1 MRFGGDLARLR
12 SGLMLRIALLL
23 SLFLLFL
30 GVSQRLMSEVARVKR
45 ADAAT
50 LNVAGSLRMLA
61 ERYTRETNL
70 ALVGL
75 SQRDWPLLLEERT
88 AAQLTARRFHQ
99 RVWALLAGGTVEMGG
114 LPVSIPAMRDT
125 DIRGPLR
132 AIDSGFRELEYA
144 GIMALRSE
152 RNALTDNPHID
163 SIQQKSGELV
173 EQTDQYVARL
183 QRQSDQTLERLRW
196 LQGGTLL
203 AGLGL
208 FAVLLLFVYRRIVLP
223 LDESVR
229 GVRRSEE
236 MHRALFE
243 GALVGL
249 WQVSGGRFTRSNR
262 LAAELFGKAEPA
274 ELEGRTLDEVL
285 GAEAPPLR
293 AQLAGGGT
301 VLEHVLELSD
311 GKGEPRWL
319 ALSAC
324 QCADRD
330 LIEGTVAD
338 ITPRRRAEEALRK
351 TQARLLES
359 AHRAGQLQIVS
370 SLVEYSQALI
380 FVKDSRGRFLSINR
394 RFAEVLG
401 AGERAELIGRTDR
414 ELFPE
419 EVAKRFQES
428 DRQVLEANA
437 TCEFEDVFPGPD
449 GLHTYLVQKF
459 PLRDATG
466 GIHAVCGIATDITER
481 KRAEEALRLLSDT
494 SRRLASSLDF
504 EVTLDTVA
512 HLLVPALARTC
523 VLLVQEHGNG
533 EPSHWRAMF
542 ADAEAAREPRQRAR
556 GLEVSPEQR
565 SQWLQAVCTG
575 CGTSTPT
582 RVDTPEAPAAWVTP
596 LRVRGEVLGLY
607 VLYPEPGRP
616 AYSAAELALIE
627 EVSQRGGLAIDAAR
641 LYRRSREATQAREEF
656 LSIASHELKTPLTS
670 LKLHLQSVE
679 REALRSRP
687 APESVRITRLLRLA
701 DRQLNRL
708 REHIDNMLDVSRILT
723 GRMELNFRDLEL
735 SEVVGNVLEG
745 LDEELTRSRV
755 PIRFENGGPI
765 HARWDRPRI
774 EQVVANLVGNAI
786 KYGGQRPVRVAAR
799 AHEDRV
805 WLVVQDQGP
814 GIAPKDRERI
824 FQVFERA
831 VRGTNIS
838 GFGLGLY
845 VTRQIVQAHGG
856 SIQVEDTP
864 GGGTTFVVELP
875 VDPESPTEPVGTRR
889 QPGLEASAESQALCS
904 AGAVSPSHSLF
915 PPPSRIP

>member
-30 GVSQRLMSEVARVKR
+30 GVSQGLMAEVARTRR

-75 SQRDWPLLLEERT
+75 SQRDWPLLMEER
-88 AAQLTARRFHQ
+88 AEAQLTARQFHESV
-99 RVWALLAGGTVEMGG
+99 RALLAGGTVELGG
-114 LPVSIPAMRDT
+114 LQVAIPAVRDP
-125 DIRGPLR
+125 DILGALR
-132 AIDSGFRELEYA
+132 TLDEDFRELEHA
-144 GIMALRSE
+144 GVLALRAERSE
-152 RNALTDNPHID
+152 LTDNPHID
-163 SIQQKSGELV
+163 SIQQKSDELV
-173 EQTDQYVARL
+173 EQTDRYVARL
-183 QRQSDQTLERLRW
+183 QRRSDQTMGRLRW

-208 FAVLLLFVYRRIVLP
+208 FAVLLLFVYRRVVLP
-223 LDESVR
+223 LDASVR
-229 GVRRSEE
+229 AVQRSEE

-249 WQVSGGRFTRSNR
+249 WQVSGGRFVRVNR
-262 LAAELFGKAEPA
+262 LAAGLFGKTEPA
-274 ELEGRTLDEVL
+274 GLEGRTLDDVL
-285 GAEAPPLR
+285 GAAATPFR

-301 VLEHVLELSD
+301 VREHELELSD
-311 GKGEPRWL
+311 GKGGCRWL
-319 ALSAC
+319 AFSAS
-324 QCADRD
+324 QSSDRD
-330 LIEGTVAD
+330 LIEGTVVD
-338 ITPRRRAEEALRK
+338 ITPRRRAEQALRK
-351 TQARLLES
+351 TQARLLEA

-380 FVKDSRGRFLSINR
+380 FVKDSQGRFLSINR
-394 RFAEVLG
+394 RLAEVIG
-401 AGERAELIGRTDR
+401 AREREELLGRTDA
-414 ELFPE
+414 ELFPA
-419 EVAKRFQES
+419 EVAQRLRES
-428 DRQVLEANA
+428 DREVLEADA
-437 TCEFEDVFPGPD
+437 ARESEDIFPGPD
-449 GLHTYLVQKF
+449 GPHTYLVQRF

-466 GIHAVCGIATDITER
+466 AVHAVCGIATDITER
-481 KRAEEALRLLSDT
+481 KRAEEFLQLLSDT

-512 HLLVPALARTC
+512 HLLVPTLARTC
-523 VLLVQEHGNG
+523 VLLVQEAGNG
-533 EPSHWRAMF
+533 EPAHWREVF
-542 ADAEAAREPRQRAR
+542 ADADAERERRMRAR
-556 GLEVSPEQR
+556 GLGVSPEQLER
-565 SQWLQAVCTG
+565 WLQAARDGRGACTPVRG
-575 CGTSTPT
+575 SP
-582 RVDTPEAPAAWVTP
+582 PEAPPSWVTP

-607 VLYPEPGRP
+607 VLYPEPGRLT
-616 AYSAAELALIE
+616 YSAAELALIE

-679 REALRSRP
+679 REAMRSRP
-687 APESVRITRLLRLA
+687 GPESARITRLLHLA

-708 REHIDNMLDVSRILT
+708 REHIDNLLDVSRILT
-723 GRMELNFRDLEL
+723 GRMELNFGDVEL
-735 SEVVGNVLEG
+735 SEVVGDVFAG
-745 LDEELTRSRV
+745 LDEELTRSRI
-755 PIRFENGGPI
+755 PIRFEHDGPI

-786 KYGGQRPVRVAAR
+786 KYGEQKPVRVSAR
-799 AHEDRV
+799 AQEDRV
-805 WLVVQDQGP
+805 WLRVQDHGP

-856 SIQVEDTP
+856 SIQVEETP

-875 VDPESPTEPVGTRR
+875 VDPESPTAPAGGLR
-889 QPGLEASAESQALCS
+889 QPGLGSGGESHAMC
-904 AGAVSPSHSLF
+904 
-915 PPPSRIP
+915 

>member
-30 GVSQRLMSEVARVKR
+30 GVSQALMAEVARAKR
-45 ADAAT
+45 ADAAM

-75 SQRDWPLLLEERT
+75 SQRDWPLLLEERA
-88 AAQLTARRFHQ
+88 AAQLTARRFHE
-99 RVWALLAGGTVEMGG
+99 RVRALLEGGAVELGG
-114 LPVSIPAMRDT
+114 HRVTLPAMRDP
-125 DIRGPLR
+125 DIIGPLK
-132 AIDSGFRELEYA
+132 AINEGFRELEYA
-144 GIMALRSE
+144 GVMALRAERSE
-152 RNALTDNPHID
+152 LTGNPHID

-173 EQTDQYVARL
+173 EQTDRYVARL
-183 QRQSDQTLERLRW
+183 QQRSDETLERLRW
-196 LQGGTLL
+196 LQGVTLL

-208 FAVLLLFVYRRIVLP
+208 FAVLLLFVYHRVVLP
-223 LDESVR
+223 VDASVR
-229 GVRRSEE
+229 AVRRSEE

-249 WQVSGGRFTRSNR
+249 WQVSGGRFVRANR
-262 LAAELFGKAEPA
+262 LAAALFGKTEPA
-274 ELEGRTLDEVL
+274 RLEGRSLDDVL
-285 GAEAPPLR
+285 GAAAAPLR
-293 AQLAGGGT
+293 EQLAGGNA
-301 VLEHVLELSD
+301 VREYEFELSD
-311 GKGEPRWL
+311 DTGDLRWL
-319 ALSAC
+319 ALSAS
-324 QCADRD
+324 QSSDHD
-330 LIEGTVAD
+330 LLEGTVVD

-380 FVKDSRGRFLSINR
+380 FVKDTRGRFLSINR

-401 AGERAELIGRTDR
+401 ARERAELIGRTDA
-414 ELFPE
+414 ELFPP
-419 EVAKRFQES
+419 EVAERFREA
-428 DRQVLEANA
+428 DRQVLEADA
-437 TCEFEDVFPGPD
+437 TCESEDIFPGPD
-449 GLHTYLVQKF
+449 GPHTYLVQKF
-459 PLRDATG
+459 PLRDAAG
-466 GIHAVCGIATDITER
+466 SIHAVCGIATDITER

-504 EVTLDTVA
+504 EVTLDAVA

-523 VLLVQEHGNG
+523 VLLVQEPGNG
-533 EPSHWRAMF
+533 EPAHWREVF
-542 ADAEAAREPRQRAR
+542 ADADAGRERRQRAR
-556 GLEVSPEQR
+556 GPGVAPEQLSR
-565 SQWLQAVCTG
+565 WLEAVREERGACTPVRV
-575 CGTSTPT
+575 STPEG
-582 RVDTPEAPAAWVTP
+582 PPAWVTP

-607 VLYPEPGRP
+607 VLCPEPGRP
-616 AYSAAELALIE
+616 AYSEAELALIE

-679 REALRSRP
+679 REALRAQP
-687 APESVRITRLLRLA
+687 ATESARITRLLRLA

-708 REHIDNMLDVSRILT
+708 REHIDNLLDVSRILT
-723 GRMELNFRDLEL
+723 GRMELSFGDVEL
-735 SEVVGNVLEG
+735 SEVVGDVFAG
-745 LDEELTRSRV
+745 LDEELTRGRI
-755 PIRFENGGPI
+755 PIRFEHDGPI
-765 HARWDRPRI
+765 HGRWDRPRI

-786 KYGGQRPVRVAAR
+786 KYGEQRLVRVSAR
-799 AHEDRV
+799 AREDRV
-805 WLVVQDQGP
+805 WLMVQDHGP

-875 VDPESPTEPVGTRR
+875 VDPESLTEPAAGRPR
-889 QPGLEASAESQALCS
+889 PRLDSSEESHAMC
-904 AGAVSPSHSLF
+904 
-915 PPPSRIP
+915 

>member
-1 MRFGGDLARLR
+1 MRFGRDLARLR

-30 GVSQRLMSEVARVKR
+30 GVSQGLMAEVARTKR

-75 SQRDWPLLLEERT
+75 SQRDWDLVLEERS
-88 AAQLTARRFHQ
+88 AAQLTARRFHE
-99 RVWALLAGGTVEMGG
+99 RVSALLAGGTVEMGG
-114 LPVSIPAMRDT
+114 LQVTLPAMRDP
-125 DIRGPLR
+125 GNMGSLR
-132 AIDSGFRELEYA
+132 ALDERFRELEHA
-144 GIMALRSE
+144 GVMALRAERSE
-152 RNALTDNPHID
+152 LTRNPNID
-163 SIQQKSGELV
+163 SIQQQSGELV
-173 EQTDQYVARL
+173 EQTDRYAARI
-183 QRQSDQTLERLRW
+183 QRQSDLTLERLRW
-196 LQGGTLL
+196 LQGATLL

-208 FAVLLLFVYRRIVLP
+208 FAVLLLFVYRHVVLP
-223 LDESVR
+223 LDDSVR
-229 GVRRSEE
+229 AVRRSEE
-236 MHRALFE
+236 MHRTLFE

-249 WQVSGGRFTRSNR
+249 WQVSGGRVVRANR
-262 LAAELFGKAEPA
+262 LAANLLGQVEPA
-274 ELEGRTLDEVL
+274 GLEGQSLDDVL
-285 GAEAPPLR
+285 GAAAAPLR
-293 AQLAGGGT
+293 EQLAAGSA
-301 VLEHVLELSD
+301 VREYELELPD
-311 GKGEPRWL
+311 GKGGLRWL
-319 ALSAC
+319 TLSASPYP
-324 QCADRD
+324 DRD
-330 LIEGTVAD
+330 LIEGTVVD
-338 ITPRRRAEEALRK
+338 ITPRRRAETALRK

-359 AHRAGQLQIVS
+359 AHRAGQLHIVS
-370 SLVEYSQALI
+370 SLVECSQALI
-380 FVKDSRGRFLSINR
+380 SVKDTRGRILSINR

-401 AGERAELIGRTDR
+401 ARERGELIGRTDA
-414 ELFPE
+414 ELFPA
-419 EVAKRFQES
+419 EVAERFQAA
-428 DRQVLEANA
+428 DRQVLE
-437 TCEFEDVFPGPD
+437 EDVSLESEDVFPGPA
-449 GLHTYLVQKF
+449 GPHTYLIQKF
-459 PLRDATG
+459 PLKDATG
-466 GIHAVCGIATDITER
+466 AIHAVCGIATDITER

-512 HLLVPALARTC
+512 HLLIPALARTC
-523 VLLVQEHGNG
+523 VLLVQEPSDEGD
-533 EPSHWRAMF
+533 SHWRTVF
-542 ADAEAAREPRQRAR
+542 ADADAERERRQRAQ
-556 GLEVSPEQR
+556 GLEVSPEQLSR
-565 SQWLQAVCTG
+565 WLAAVRDGRGAC
-575 CGTSTPT
+575 
-582 RVDTPEAPAAWVTP
+582 APARVPSPDVPPAWVTP

-616 AYSAAELALIE
+616 AYSEAELALIE
-627 EVSQRGGLAIDAAR
+627 DVSQRGGLAIDAAR

-687 APESVRITRLLRLA
+687 APDSERITRLLSLA

-708 REHIDNMLDVSRILT
+708 REHIDNLLDVSRILT
-723 GRMELNFRDLEL
+723 GRMELSFGNVEL
-735 SEVVGNVLEG
+735 SEVVGDVFAG
-745 LDEELTRSRV
+745 FDDELSRGRI
-755 PIRFENGGPI
+755 PIRFEQDAPI

-786 KYGGQRPVRVAAR
+786 KYGEHRPVLVSAR
-799 AHEDRV
+799 ARDDRV
-805 WLVVQDQGP
+805 WLMVQDQGP

-875 VDPESPTEPVGTRR
+875 VDPESPTEQTGGRRR
-889 QPGLEASAESQALCS
+889 QDLDSGEESQAMC
-904 AGAVSPSHSLF
+904 
-915 PPPSRIP
+915 

>member
-12 SGLMLRIALLL
+12 SGLMLRIGLLL

-30 GVSQRLMSEVARVKR
+30 GASQGLMAEVARAKR
-45 ADAAT
+45 ADAAM

-75 SQRDWPLLLEERT
+75 SQRDWPLLMEERS
-88 AAQLTARRFHQ
+88 AAQQTVRLFHE
-99 RVWALLAGGTVEMGG
+99 RVRALLMGGTVELGG
-114 LPVSIPAMRDT
+114 QPVTIPAMQAEELH
-125 DIRGPLR
+125 GPLR
-132 AIDSGFRELEYA
+132 NIEEGFRELEHA
-144 GIMALRSE
+144 GVMALRAERSE
-152 RNALTDNPHID
+152 LTNNPHID
-163 SIQQKSGELV
+163 RIQEKSAELV
-173 EQTDQYVARL
+173 EQTDEYVALL
-183 QRQSDQTLERLRW
+183 QRGSDQTLGRLRW

-208 FAVLLLFVYRRIVLP
+208 FAVLLLFVYHRVVVP
-223 LDESVR
+223 LDASVR
-229 GVRRSEE
+229 AVRRSEQ

-249 WQVSGGRFTRSNR
+249 WQVSAGRFARANR
-262 LAAELFGKAEPA
+262 LAADLFGKTAPA
-274 ELEGRTLDEVL
+274 ALEGKTLDDVL
-285 GAEAPPLR
+285 GGAAAPLR
-293 AQLAGGGT
+293 ERLAGGG
-301 VLEHVLELSD
+301 VVEEYELELAD
-311 GKGEPRWL
+311 GKGGLRCL

-324 QCADRD
+324 LDAERD
-330 LIEGTVAD
+330 LLEGTVVD
-338 ITPRRRAEEALRK
+338 ITPRRRAEAALRK

-380 FVKDSRGRFLSINR
+380 FVKDTRGRYLTVNR
-394 RFAEVLG
+394 RLVELLG
-401 AGERAELIGRTDR
+401 AGERRELIGRTDAD
-414 ELFPE
+414 LFPPE
-419 EVAKRFQES
+419 LAEHFLES
-428 DRQVLEANA
+428 DRQVMEADA
-437 TCEFEDVFPGPD
+437 TCDYEQVYPGAD
-449 GLHTYLVQKF
+449 GPHTYLVQKF
-459 PLRDATG
+459 PLRDTTG
-466 GIHAVCGIATDITER
+466 AIHAVCGIATDITER
-481 KRAEEALRLLSDT
+481 KHAEESLRLLSDT

-523 VLLVQEHGNG
+523 VLLVQEPGDG
-533 EPSHWRAMF
+533 DAPRWRQVV
-542 ADAEAAREPRQRAR
+542 ADAEACRERRQRA
-556 GLEVSPEQR
+556 LEQEVSPEQLSR
-565 SQWLQAVCTG
+565 WLAAVRDASGACTPVRDSPPQA
-575 CGTSTPT
+575 P
-582 RVDTPEAPAAWVTP
+582 PAWVTP

-607 VLYPEPGRP
+607 VLFPEPGRGP
-616 AYSAAELALIE
+616 YSEAELALIE

-670 LKLHLQSVE
+670 LKLHLQSLE
-679 REALRSRP
+679 REARRP
-687 APESVRITRLLRLA
+687 RPGTESVRITRLLHLA

-708 REHIDNMLDVSRILT
+708 REHIDNLLDVSRILT
-723 GRMELNFRDLEL
+723 GRMELHFGDVEL
-735 SEVVGNVLEG
+735 SEVVGEVLAG
-745 LDEELTRSRV
+745 LNEELSRGRIPV
-755 PIRFENGGPI
+755 QFEHDGPI

-774 EQVVANLVGNAI
+774 EQVVSNLVGNAI
-786 KYGGQRPVRVAAR
+786 KYGEQKPVRVSAR
-799 AHEDRV
+799 AQAGRV
-805 WLVVQDQGP
+805 WLRVQDQGP

-856 SIQVEDTP
+856 TIQVEDTP

-875 VDPESPTEPVGTRR
+875 VDPESPAEPVGTRHP
-889 QPGLEASAESQALCS
+889 PGLEAGAESQAMC
-904 AGAVSPSHSLF
+904 
-915 PPPSRIP
+915 

>member
-1 MRFGGDLARLR
+1 MRFGRDLARLR

-30 GVSQRLMSEVARVKR
+30 GVSQGLMAEVARAKR
-45 ADAAT
+45 ADAAI

-75 SQRDWPLLLEERT
+75 SQRDWGLLLDERSE
-88 AAQLTARRFHQ
+88 AQLTTRRFHE
-99 RVWALLAGGTVEMGG
+99 RVSALRAGGTVELGG
-114 LPVSIPAMRDT
+114 FLVTIPATRNPD
-125 DIRGPLR
+125 LR
-132 AIDSGFRELEYA
+132 NSLEALDKGFHDLEYA
-144 GIMALRSE
+144 GVMALRAE
-152 RNALTDNPHID
+152 RGELTHNPHID
-163 SIQQKSGELV
+163 SIQRKSGELV
-173 EQTDQYVARL
+173 EQTDRYVARL
-183 QRQSDQTLERLRW
+183 QQRSDQTLERLRW
-196 LQGGTLL
+196 LQGATLL

-208 FAVLLLFVYRRIVLP
+208 FTVLLLFVYHRVVLP
-223 LDESVR
+223 LDASVR
-229 GVRRSEE
+229 AVRRSEE

-249 WQVSGGRFTRSNR
+249 WQVSGGRFVRANR
-262 LAAELFGKAEPA
+262 KAANLFGQAEPA
-274 ELEGRTLDEVL
+274 GLEGQSLDDALGATAEALREQLTGGSVVPEYELEL
-285 GAEAPPLR
+285 P
-293 AQLAGGGT
+293 
-301 VLEHVLELSD
+301 D
-311 GKGEPRWL
+311 GKGGLRWL
-319 ALSAC
+319 ALSASRYP
-324 QCADRD
+324 DRD
-330 LIEGTVAD
+330 LIEGTVVD

-351 TQARLLES
+351 TQARLLQS
-359 AHRAGQLQIVS
+359 AHRAGQLHIVS
-370 SLVEYSQALI
+370 SLVECSQALI
-380 FVKDSRGRFLSINR
+380 CVKDARGRILSINR

-401 AGERAELIGRTDR
+401 ARERGELIGRTDA
-414 ELFPE
+414 ELFPA
-419 EVAKRFQES
+419 EVAERFRAS
-428 DRQVLEANA
+428 DRQVLEENVSL
-437 TCEFEDVFPGPD
+437 ESEDVFPGPD
-449 GLHTYLVQKF
+449 GPHTYLMQKF

-466 GIHAVCGIATDITER
+466 AIHAVCGIATDITER

-512 HLLVPALARTC
+512 HLLIPALARTC
-523 VLLVQEHGNG
+523 VLLVQEPADEAGT
-533 EPSHWRAMF
+533 HWRTVF
-542 ADAEAAREPRQRAR
+542 ADAEAARERSQRER
-556 GLEVSPEQR
+556 GLEVSPEQLSR
-565 SQWLQAVCTG
+565 WLEAVRDG
-575 CGTSTPT
+575 RGAS
-582 RVDTPEAPAAWVTP
+582 APARVSSPDAPPAWVTP

-616 AYSAAELALIE
+616 AYSEAELALIE

-641 LYRRSREATQAREEF
+641 LYRHSREATQAREEF

-687 APESVRITRLLRLA
+687 APDSARITRLLHLA

-708 REHIDNMLDVSRILT
+708 REHIDNLLDVSRILT
-723 GRMELNFRDLEL
+723 GRMELSFGDVEL
-735 SEVVGNVLEG
+735 SEVVGDVFAG
-745 LDEELTRSRV
+745 LDEELSRGRI
-755 PIRFENGGPI
+755 PIRFEQDGPI

-786 KYGGQRPVRVAAR
+786 KYGEQRPVLVSAR
-799 AHEDRV
+799 ARDDRV
-805 WLVVQDQGP
+805 RLVVQDQGP

-845 VTRQIVQAHGG
+845 VTRQIVRAHGG

-875 VDPESPTEPVGTRR
+875 VDPESPTETAGRR
-889 QPGLEASAESQALCS
+889 YPPGLDSGEESRATC
-904 AGAVSPSHSLF
+904 
-915 PPPSRIP
+915 